1 MSNPQDQA
9 GVLAVLMERF
19 ETQRLPRLLE
29 LQAKVNVGEKLQNY
43 DLAFLEEVMTDAVN
57 NGPLFADRPEYQT
70 LAARVVGLYK
80 EITEKALA
88 NEQAG

>member
-1 MSNPQDQA
+1 
-9 GVLAVLMERF
+9 
-19 ETQRLPRLLE
+19 
-29 LQAKVNVGEKLQNY
+29 
-43 DLAFLEEVMTDAVN
+43 MTDAVN